1 MPMDSKIKEERQRI
15 FTGKKIYHKKL
26 AELPFEEKIKISRQL
41 AKIAKNIKER

>member
-1 MPMDSKIKEERQRI
+1 MYILASSHGFVKFPL
-15 FTGKKIYHKKL
+15 TGKKIYHKKL